1 MITGVFGLP
10 GSGKSTYLAYLAR
23 KAIKQGRKVY
33 SNYFIE
39 GCYTL
44 DFERLGR
51 DDYSDCLILIDE
63 ISLLCDGRD
72 WKKFTAELK
81 YFFTNHRH
89 YGVDIV
95 YCSQSYR
102 DCDIKIRNCT
112 EALYYVT
119 AAGRFARVRRVEKS
133 MQIQDGKVSEYYEVR
148 GLGQFVR
155 LRKYRRFFD
164 SFVRLPL
171 PPNGEHLWAT
181 IPDVKRSA

>member
-23 KAIKQGRKVY
+23 QAIKHGIKVY
-33 SNYFIE
+33 SNYYIE
-39 GCYTL
+39 GTYTL
-44 DFERLGR
+44 DFSRLGK

-72 WKKFTAELK
+72 WKKFTPELR

-89 YGVDIV
+89 YGCDIV
-95 YCSQSYR
+95 YASQSYK
-102 DCDIKIRNCT
+102 DCDVKIRNST
-112 EALYYVT
+112 EALYYCT
-119 AAGRFARVRRVEKS
+119 AAGAFVRVRRVTKS
-133 MQIQDGKVSEYYEVR
+133 MEVNDGKVSEFYEVK
-148 GLGQFVR
+148 GLGRFIR

-171 PPNGEHLWAT
+171 PPNSEKLYT
-181 IPDVKRSA
+181 SSNIQ